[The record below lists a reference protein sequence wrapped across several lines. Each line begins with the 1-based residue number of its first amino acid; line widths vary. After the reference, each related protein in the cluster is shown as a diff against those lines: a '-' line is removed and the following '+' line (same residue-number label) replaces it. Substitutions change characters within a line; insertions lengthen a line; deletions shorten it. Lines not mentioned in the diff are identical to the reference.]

1 MKSKRQT
8 NTKTKT
14 KTKSPDLEQQQQPP
28 AQNDETDVGNE
39 YDAMYGE
46 DYEYYEEE
54 ELEKPKLAEG
64 FYEIE
69 AVRKKRVRKG
79 KTEYLVKWLG
89 WPESGNSW
97 EPVENLDS
105 VTDFIEAYEE
115 SLKSG
120 KRRSNKKGK
129 RKNQNLSPD
138 ATYAVPTMN
147 LNITEEP
154 LQVPSVHNSNFS
166 NGTDNNV
173 IGTDL
178 IATVNQPNETQS
190 VMGSPQAEETKK
202 TKDLDVELSEVR
214 ATTSSTNQENKTE
227 LAVHIQEDVGTE
239 DVSPE
244 NGVSKDGEMVL
255 TRVSQRIGSKR
266 RKTCAVKRFKQA
278 TNSAPTTDP
287 VGKTTATSDVDGK
300 DDIKNDVSVGNGL
313 ELDTVATPESA
324 VIIKIVKPVNY
335 TTSMQNGIEEVCVSL
350 LVKRSDG
357 EEVVVDNKYLKENNP
372 VLLINYYEKH
382 LRYYSPERAS

>member
-1 MKSKRQT
+1 MKTKRQT
-8 NTKTKT
+8 KPKTKTKSKTKT
-14 KTKSPDLEQQQQPP
+14 KTPDLEQPP
-28 AQNDETDVGNE
+28 VQNDETDVGNE
-39 YDAMYGE
+39 YDEMYGE
-46 DYEYYEEE
+46 DYEEE

-89 WPESGNSW
+89 WPESGNTW

-105 VTDFIEAYEE
+105 VSDFIEAYEE

-120 KRRSNKKGK
+120 KGRSNKKGK
-129 RKNQNLSPD
+129 RKNLSPG
-138 ATYAVPTMN
+138 ATYAVN

-166 NGTDNNV
+166 NGTDNNAV
-173 IGTDL
+173 GTDH

-190 VMGSPQAEETKK
+190 VMGSPQAEKTKK

-227 LAVHIQEDVGTE
+227 LAIHIQEDVGTE

-244 NGVSKDGEMVL
+244 NGVSKGGEMVP

-266 RKTCAVKRFKQA
+266 RKTFAVKRFKQA
-278 TNSAPTTDP
+278 TNSAPAPTTDP

-313 ELDTVATPESA
+313 DLDHTVATPESA
-324 VIIKIVKPVNY
+324 VIVKIVKPVNY
-335 TTSMQNGIEEVCVSL
+335 TTSMENGTEEVCVSL
-350 LVKRSDG
+350 LVKRFVAVSMPLCQM
-357 EEVVVDNKYLKENNP
+357 EKRSW
-372 VLLINYYEKH
+372 LITNTSRKTTQFC
-382 LRYYSPERAS
+382 